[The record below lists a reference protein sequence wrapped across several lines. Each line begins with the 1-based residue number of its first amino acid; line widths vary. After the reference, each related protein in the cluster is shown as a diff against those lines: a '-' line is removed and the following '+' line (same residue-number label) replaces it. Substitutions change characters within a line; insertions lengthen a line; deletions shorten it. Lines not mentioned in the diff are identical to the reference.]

1 MELNAKIDEVRVRLL
16 KSERREG
23 KLVVGRLY
31 DDLISDLEWL
41 FEQNTIRRPLLSERL
56 GLTLLQLTQLE
67 EDIFHHRKRQEAE
80 LQKNQEEGF
89 QPEIEENIQFQA
101 VTVRENEQMPVPQ
114 SAVFQDSKTWIR
126 IVSMTGLKV
135 ELNSLESALEI
146 LKIVIQAH
154 RRPER

>member
-23 KLVVGRLY
+23 QLVVGRLY
-31 DDLISDLEWL
+31 DDLIFDLEWL

-67 EDIFHHRKRQEAE
+67 EDIFHHQKRKAE
-80 LQKNQEEGF
+80 FEKNQEDGF

-101 VTVRENEQMPVPQ
+101 VTVRKNEQMPVPQ
-114 SAVFQDSKTWIR
+114 PAVFQDSKTWIR

>member
-31 DDLISDLEWL
+31 DDLIFDLEWL

-67 EDIFHHRKRQEAE
+67 EDIFHHQKRKAE
-80 LQKNQEEGF
+80 FEKNQEDGF

-101 VTVRENEQMPVPQ
+101 VTVRKN
-114 SAVFQDSKTWIR
+114 
-126 IVSMTGLKV
+126 VSMTGLKV